1 MLTLGA
7 VSYAFCNHVRLRTI
21 IELHILT
28 IFPVSMPSPQ
38 HRARTH
44 HKRAYSESPWLL
56 LSTPNFSKPCP
67 RVLTRKQSVFFY
79 LRPPGDVEVPV
90 RSSQEA
96 SDRESCTRGNHRRTP
111 GIPLLSQSTLF

>member
-7 VSYAFCNHVRLRTI
+7 VSYDFCEHVRLRI
-21 IELHILT
+21 VELHILT

-38 HRARTH
+38 HRARSH
-44 HKRAYSESPWLL
+44 HRRAYSERPWLL
-56 LSTPNFSKPCP
+56 PSRPDFSKPCR

-79 LRPPGDVEVPV
+79 PRRTGDVEVPV

-96 SDRESCTRGNHRRTP
+96 SDQESHSRRNHRRIR
-111 GIPLLSQSTLF
+111 GIPLLSQSILF